1 MFLYPDETVVRVIS
15 EIDHIEIEVSDA
27 DEMAEFFE
35 KLGYE
40 QYRQTEH
47 HGESYEY
54 VPADG
59 EGPLFEIHTVSG
71 EETPGINHVAF
82 SVDDIE
88 EVTEQLED
96 EEVDSI
102 VGPYDV
108 DRTGRTIT
116 NFRDPDGNRFQIVSD
131 DE

>member
-1 MFLYPDETVVRVIS
+1 MGGPATVVIG

-40 QYRQTEH
+40 KHRETDH

-59 EGPLFEIHTVSG
+59 DGPLFEIHTVSG
-71 EETPGINHVAF
+71 EETPGINHIAF
-82 SVDDIE
+82 AVDDIE
-88 EVTEQLED
+88 AVTDELEAAEVEAL
-96 EEVDSI
+96 

-116 NFRDPDGNRFQIVSD
+116 NFRDPDGNRFQVVSED
-131 DE
+131 